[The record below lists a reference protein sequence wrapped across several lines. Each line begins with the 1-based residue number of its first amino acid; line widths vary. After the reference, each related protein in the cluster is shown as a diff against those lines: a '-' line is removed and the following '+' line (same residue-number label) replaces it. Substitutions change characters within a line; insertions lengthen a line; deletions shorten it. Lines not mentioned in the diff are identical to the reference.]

1 MKNFKNY
8 MYCNS
13 EHQTYAKVYHNKE
26 LKECVFT
33 DGRFMII
40 SKELFDD
47 SKDVEYL
54 KKNAYNDFDYHSFDY
69 RKVLYPKDDLVEVDC
84 RLFRSEVYLANETLF
99 NKELSYK
106 DALDNK
112 VYFKDF
118 DFVLSVPII
127 HVVNEFFN
135 DNKNLET
142 KLYVNKEDITK
153 NIMIEVYSG
162 DILNDDVLNMMLFMP
177 IASNS
182 DYQVTIENNELS
194 HKGIELVPR
203 IPIENLKWVFKC
215 NQRLRG
221 KEWKKVN
228 FMWGVKKVFRN
239 LQKKFFYEKW
249 VIWHNYTL
257 MGNSLNNIMDLSER
271 YYTVDEIIRMIEM
284 WSDECIEWN
293 KNKEEDK

>member
-54 KKNAYNDFDYHSFDY
+54 KKNAYIDFDYHSFDY

-84 RLFRSEVYLANETLF
+84 RLFRSEVYLTNETLF

-142 KLYVNKEDITK
+142 KLYVNKEDIIK
-153 NIMIEVYSG
+153 NIMIEVYSS

-182 DYQVTIENNELS
+182 DYQVTIENNEFS
-194 HKGIELVPR
+194 HKSGTYQKNIEKLYSWSDMANALTDKGVPHEVVRNLADMQMSRIMNRPIFNVFKFDDWLHEKFGDYESEKKSMQDIFSQLFGDDSDKIAYYFGIEV
-203 IPIENLKWVFKC
+203 
-215 NQRLRG
+215 
-221 KEWKKVN
+221 KEK
-228 FMWGVKKVFRN
+228 
-239 LQKKFFYEKW
+239 
-249 VIWHNYTL
+249 
-257 MGNSLNNIMDLSER
+257 
-271 YYTVDEIIRMIEM
+271 
-284 WSDECIEWN
+284 
-293 KNKEEDK
+293 

>member
-194 HKGIELVPR
+194 HKSGIYQKNIEKLYSWSDMTNALTHKGVPHEVVRNLADMQMSMIMNRPIFNVFKFDDWLHEKFGDYESEKKSMQDMFNQLFGDDSDKIAYYFGIEV
-203 IPIENLKWVFKC
+203 
-215 NQRLRG
+215 
-221 KEWKKVN
+221 KEK
-228 FMWGVKKVFRN
+228 
-239 LQKKFFYEKW
+239 
-249 VIWHNYTL
+249 
-257 MGNSLNNIMDLSER
+257 
-271 YYTVDEIIRMIEM
+271 
-284 WSDECIEWN
+284 
-293 KNKEEDK
+293 

>member
-33 DGRFMII
+33 DGHFMII

-194 HKGIELVPR
+194 HKSGIYQKNIEKLYSWSDMANALTDKGVPHEVVRNLADMQMSMIMNRPIFNVFKFDDWLHEKFGDYESEKKSMQDMFNQLFGDDSDKIAYYFGIEM
-203 IPIENLKWVFKC
+203 
-215 NQRLRG
+215 
-221 KEWKKVN
+221 KEK
-228 FMWGVKKVFRN
+228 
-239 LQKKFFYEKW
+239 
-249 VIWHNYTL
+249 
-257 MGNSLNNIMDLSER
+257 
-271 YYTVDEIIRMIEM
+271 
-284 WSDECIEWN
+284 
-293 KNKEEDK
+293 

>member
-13 EHQTYAKVYHNKE
+13 KHKTYAKVYHNKE

-194 HKGIELVPR
+194 HKSGTYQKNIEKFYSWSDMANVLTNKGVPHEVVRNLADMQMSMIMNRPIFNVFKFDDWLHEKFGDYESEKKSMQDMFNQLFGDDSDKIAYYFGIEV
-203 IPIENLKWVFKC
+203 
-215 NQRLRG
+215 
-221 KEWKKVN
+221 KEK
-228 FMWGVKKVFRN
+228 
-239 LQKKFFYEKW
+239 
-249 VIWHNYTL
+249 
-257 MGNSLNNIMDLSER
+257 
-271 YYTVDEIIRMIEM
+271 
-284 WSDECIEWN
+284 
-293 KNKEEDK
+293 

>member
-194 HKGIELVPR
+194 HKSGIYQKNIEKLYSWSDMANALTDKGVPHEVVRNLADMQMSMIMNRPIFNVFKFDDWLHEKFGDYESEKKSMQDMFNQLFGDDSDKIAYYFGIEV
-203 IPIENLKWVFKC
+203 
-215 NQRLRG
+215 
-221 KEWKKVN
+221 KEK
-228 FMWGVKKVFRN
+228 
-239 LQKKFFYEKW
+239 
-249 VIWHNYTL
+249 
-257 MGNSLNNIMDLSER
+257 
-271 YYTVDEIIRMIEM
+271 
-284 WSDECIEWN
+284 
-293 KNKEEDK
+293 

>member
-13 EHQTYAKVYHNKE
+13 EDKTYAKVYHNKE

-194 HKGIELVPR
+194 HKSGTYQKNIEKFYSWSDMANVLTNKGVPHEVVRNLADMQMSMIMNRPIFNVFKFDDWLHEKFGDYESEKKSMQDMFNQLFGDDSDKIAYYFGIEV
-203 IPIENLKWVFKC
+203 
-215 NQRLRG
+215 
-221 KEWKKVN
+221 KEK
-228 FMWGVKKVFRN
+228 
-239 LQKKFFYEKW
+239 
-249 VIWHNYTL
+249 
-257 MGNSLNNIMDLSER
+257 
-271 YYTVDEIIRMIEM
+271 
-284 WSDECIEWN
+284 
-293 KNKEEDK
+293 

>member
-13 EHQTYAKVYHNKE
+13 EHRTYAKVYHNKE

-40 SKELFDD
+40 SKELFND

-54 KKNAYNDFDYHSFDY
+54 KKNAYKDFDYHTFDY
-69 RKVLYPKDDLVEVDC
+69 RKVLYPKDDLIEIDC
-84 RLFRSEVYLANETLF
+84 KLFRSEIYLANETLF

-106 DALDNK
+106 DALNNK

-118 DFVLSVPII
+118 NFVLSVPII

-142 KLYVNKEDITK
+142 KLYVNKKDITK
-153 NIMIEVYSG
+153 NIMIEVYGG

-177 IASNS
+177 IASNN
-182 DYQVTIENNELS
+182 DYQVIIENNELS
-194 HKGIELVPR
+194 HESGTYQKNIEKLYSWSDMANALTDKGVPHEVVRNLADMQMSMLMNRPIFNVFKFDDWLHEKFGDYESEGKSMRDMFRQIFGNDCDKMAWYFGIE
-203 IPIENLKWVFKC
+203 N
-215 NQRLRG
+215 
-221 KEWKKVN
+221 
-228 FMWGVKKVFRN
+228 M
-239 LQKKFFYEKW
+239 
-249 VIWHNYTL
+249 
-257 MGNSLNNIMDLSER
+257 
-271 YYTVDEIIRMIEM
+271 
-284 WSDECIEWN
+284 
-293 KNKEEDK
+293 

>member
-13 EHQTYAKVYHNKE
+13 EHRTYAKVYHNKE

-54 KKNAYNDFDYHSFDY
+54 KKNAYKDFDYHTFNY
-69 RKVLYPKDDLVEVDC
+69 RNALYPKDDLIEMDC
-84 RLFRSEVYLANETLF
+84 RLFRSEVYLADETLF
-99 NKELSYK
+99 DKELPYK

-127 HVVNEFFN
+127 HAVNEFFN

-177 IASNS
+177 IASNN
-182 DYQVTIENNELS
+182 DYQVTIENNEFS
-194 HKGIELVPR
+194 NKSGTYQKNIEKLYSWSDMANKLTSRGVPH
-203 IPIENLKWVFKC
+203 EV
-215 NQRLRG
+215 
-221 KEWKKVN
+221 V
-228 FMWGVKKVFRN
+228 RN
-239 LQKKFFYEKW
+239 LADVKMSMIMNRPIFNIFKFDDYLHKKFGDYE
-249 VIWHNYTL
+249 
-257 MGNSLNNIMDLSER
+257 SENKSMR
-271 YYTVDEIIRMIEM
+271 DMFNQLFDDSDKIAYYFGIQV
-284 WSDECIEWN
+284 
-293 KNKEEDK
+293 KEK

>member
-13 EHQTYAKVYHNKE
+13 EHKTYAKVYHNKE

-40 SKELFDD
+40 SKELFDE

-54 KKNAYNDFDYHSFDY
+54 KKNAYKDFDYHTFDY
-69 RKVLYPKDDLVEVDC
+69 RKVLYPKDNLIEVDC
-84 RLFRSEVYLANETLF
+84 KLFRSEVYLANETLF
-99 NKELSYK
+99 DKEFSYK
-106 DALDNK
+106 DALNNK

-153 NIMIEVYSG
+153 NIMIEVYGG

-182 DYQVTIENNELS
+182 DYQITIENNELS
-194 HKGIELVPR
+194 HKSGTWQKNIERFYSWSDMANALTDKGVPHEVVRNLADMKMSMIMNRPIFNVFKFDDWLHEKFGDYESEKKSMREMFNQLFGDDSNKIAYYFGIE
-203 IPIENLKWVFKC
+203 
-215 NQRLRG
+215 G
-221 KEWKKVN
+221 KK
-228 FMWGVKKVFRN
+228 
-239 LQKKFFYEKW
+239 
-249 VIWHNYTL
+249 
-257 MGNSLNNIMDLSER
+257 
-271 YYTVDEIIRMIEM
+271 
-284 WSDECIEWN
+284 
-293 KNKEEDK
+293 

>member
-47 SKDVEYL
+47 CKDVEYL

-69 RKVLYPKDDLVEVDC
+69 RKVIYPKDDLVEVDC

-194 HKGIELVPR
+194 HKSGIYQKNIEKFYSWSDMANALTDKGVPHEVVRNLADMQMSMIMNRPIFNVFKFDDWLHEKFGDYESEKKSMRDMFNQLFGDDSDKIAYYFGIEV
-203 IPIENLKWVFKC
+203 
-215 NQRLRG
+215 
-221 KEWKKVN
+221 KEK
-228 FMWGVKKVFRN
+228 
-239 LQKKFFYEKW
+239 
-249 VIWHNYTL
+249 
-257 MGNSLNNIMDLSER
+257 
-271 YYTVDEIIRMIEM
+271 
-284 WSDECIEWN
+284 
-293 KNKEEDK
+293 

>member
-13 EHQTYAKVYHNKE
+13 EHRTYAKVYHNKE

-54 KKNAYNDFDYHSFDY
+54 KKNAYKDFDYHTFDY
-69 RKVLYPKDDLVEVDC
+69 RKVLYPKDDLIEIDC
-84 RLFRSEVYLANETLF
+84 KLFMSEVYLANETLF
-99 NKELSYK
+99 DKELLYK
-106 DALDNK
+106 DALNNK

-153 NIMIEVYSG
+153 SIMIEIYSG
-162 DILNDDVLNMMLFMP
+162 DILNNDILNTMLFMP
-177 IASNS
+177 IASNN

-194 HKGIELVPR
+194 HKSGIYQKNIEKLYSWSDMANALTDKGVPHEVVRNLADVPTAMIMNRPIFNVFKFDDWLHEKFGDYESENKSMHDMFIQLFGDDCDKIAYYFGIEV
-203 IPIENLKWVFKC
+203 
-215 NQRLRG
+215 
-221 KEWKKVN
+221 KEK
-228 FMWGVKKVFRN
+228 
-239 LQKKFFYEKW
+239 
-249 VIWHNYTL
+249 
-257 MGNSLNNIMDLSER
+257 
-271 YYTVDEIIRMIEM
+271 
-284 WSDECIEWN
+284 
-293 KNKEEDK
+293 